1 MPRLALV
8 DSTIFIGLIRAG
20 IDPIRELVA
29 HLPFATWAT
38 CGIVR
43 LEVLRGM
50 KSPIAKRALEDFF
63 DAVVEAPTNLEVWRD
78 ATALAAVL
86 DRRGIIL
93 PAADLV
99 IAACARAIGAALLS
113 SDQHFRQI
121 PGLQVFSSPNEF
133 RQQR

>member
-8 DSTIFIGLIRAG
+8 DSAIFIGLIRAG
-20 IDPIRELVA
+20 IDPVRELVA
-29 HLPFATWAT
+29 HLPCATWAT
-38 CGIVR
+38 CGMVR

-78 ATALAAVL
+78 AAALAAVL

-93 PAADLV
+93 PPADLV
-99 IAACARAIGAALLS
+99 IASCARAIGAALLS
-113 SDQHFRQI
+113 SDQHFRQV
-121 PGLQVFSSPNEF
+121 PGLEVFSSPNEL
-133 RQQR
+133 R